1 MSRNSAISCWSPR
14 NRWISLHIFCFTVW
28 RSRISLVSTLHIADF
43 CSHSTSTEQHG
54 VCRAISYIIQTLSA
68 EPAFGSRLNHPIGIQ
83 LPTKWGPVDTAA
95 EFVIHVR
102 RLSFDMSESS

>member
-1 MSRNSAISCWSPR
+1 MLSPVVTKR
-14 NRWISLHIFCFTVW
+14 Y
-28 RSRISLVSTLHIADF
+28 STF
-43 CSHSTSTEQHG
+43 KEQHS

-102 RLSFDMSESS
+102 RLTLDMPKLN

>member
-1 MSRNSAISCWSPR
+1 M
-14 NRWISLHIFCFTVW
+14 HIFCFIVW
-28 RSRISLVSTLHIADF
+28 RSRTSLVSTLHIVES
-43 CSHSTSTEQHG
+43 CNHSTFKEQHS

-68 EPAFGSRLNHPIGIQ
+68 EPSFGSRLNHPIGIQ

-102 RLSFDMSESS
+102 MLSLDMSKSN